1 MIRPPALAA
10 VALALSGSAYAHDY
24 SADIVCRVTESDGQR
39 SAWSFAT
46 NTVGADGAPLSTFVE
61 TSYLGHGKSVVS
73 QAGSR
78 PVWFMAPNRMGGMT
92 LLPQSNPG
100 WSLVVSNVSRS
111 GPTVLEATRRSSI
124 TAPWSESDSAR
135 GEPFRQQRR
144 SATSR
149 RSDSRRIAVTSSV
162 PNRGPPVCER
172 ATWVRQ
178 LAFTR
183 NSFGLS

>member
-1 MIRPPALAA
+1 MILVFKIRPELEAGMIRPPALAA

-100 WSLVVSNVSRS
+100 WSLVVSNVFALRADRAGGDATLIHNGSLVGVGQCARRAL
-111 GPTVLEATRRSSI
+111 PTAAAIGDV
-124 TAPWSESDSAR
+124 APE
-135 GEPFRQQRR
+135 
-144 SATSR
+144 
-149 RSDSRRIAVTSSV
+149 
-162 PNRGPPVCER
+162 
-172 ATWVRQ
+172 
-178 LAFTR
+178 
-183 NSFGLS
+183 